1 MPSYFKFCLVCKM
14 KTHMLFNPI
23 IRTSF
28 EVQGD
33 HDGYDDEKDNSRDDC
48 PDYGGCA
55 GPLVYWVRPRV
66 NQTRHLK

>member
-1 MPSYFKFCLVCKM
+1 
-14 KTHMLFNPI
+14 MLFNPI

-55 GPLVYWVRPRV
+55 GPLVYWVRLMV
-66 NQTRHLK
+66 NQTSHLK